1 MVILSDA
8 NTIFIKEIIDHH
20 GLSQHFLAVCSSI
33 PLQACLHVVANVRK
47 ALALSMLVIFDGNT
61 EQPARPAPMSAACL
75 QVYSNVAVWKEG
87 ALRVRPF
94 HRADIP
100 HRCPDCPSNLC
111 KGQAS
116 SSESSLLSLYICWP
130 GLPTCG
136 KAL

>member
-1 MVILSDA
+1 MVSH
-8 NTIFIKEIIDHH
+8 NTFWRY
-20 GLSQHFLAVCSSI
+20 AVPSACI

-47 ALALSMLVIFDGNT
+47 ALALSMLVILDGNT
-61 EQPARPAPMSAACL
+61 EQPAPMSAACL

-130 GLPTCG
+130 GLPTCRE
-136 KAL
+136 ALQHMF